1 MERATEK
8 MNSILQ
14 ETESKI
20 EQAIKEIEQEQEK

>member
-1 MERATEK
+1 